1 MTALTSFSLCGLQS
15 NSFIFFPLIPQ
26 VRPRGMHNPCQTTSG
41 HLKRKERSS
50 DVGGGFIKLQKP
62 ALSCRQLWVSQD
74 PRIVPIG
81 FMSLGVRNMLLV
93 RVIPIGFEHIQMY
106 AIHIPIFKNQFK
118 NSKTKTEKHCYQFLD
133 ENYSELVHFTCELSS
148 YILSE

>member
-1 MTALTSFSLCGLQS
+1 
-15 NSFIFFPLIPQ
+15 
-26 VRPRGMHNPCQTTSG
+26 
-41 HLKRKERSS
+41 
-50 DVGGGFIKLQKP
+50 
-62 ALSCRQLWVSQD
+62 
-74 PRIVPIG
+74 
-81 FMSLGVRNMLLV
+81 MSLGVRNMLLV

-118 NSKTKTEKHCYQFLD
+118 NSKTKAEKHCYQFLD